1 MTDHDR
7 DLGQK
12 KRQGDGSSEM
22 LLFQLGPVQ
31 DFIAQARSTR
41 DLWSGS
47 FMLSWLMANALWEV
61 VTHGGLHDEDVVFPS
76 LKDNPLMLALRDREA
91 PVTSELALIPNLPN
105 RFLVLVPKDTAAD
118 LAGVAARTIRDELE
132 SMGSAVWQWLLKN
145 GVESSY
151 KDRWDTQIA
160 AFPQMTWAYTAWSA
174 DEPWRDAYER
184 VNASLAARRNTRDF
198 AQWDPVSTEATV
210 KDSLSG
216 KEECIG
222 DEKFWAG
229 LRQNP
234 LFAKARGHSYGTM
247 NLIKRLWMHVENVD
261 VDYDINYL
269 ADKLNFKEKEIWR
282 ALRIKDLPSIAK
294 DNKTGSYVALLA
306 MDGDK
311 MGSILAGSES
321 SDAHGPQYHTKVSE
335 RLSAYALDNVP
346 GLVRGQFKGHLIY
359 AGGDDVLA
367 ILPADQAIA
376 CARALRD
383 AFKARG
389 QEFGFEASCGIAVGH
404 QNAPLQ
410 MLVKEAQ
417 RAEQRAK
424 QDYGRAALSISLYKR
439 SGEIIE
445 WGCKWESGAL
455 DLMAKITELTEAEK
469 LSGRF
474 PYALAALL
482 RPYALDDEKDAARLE
497 TMRPVVEAD
506 VRHVLSRQGEG
517 LKGEE
522 REALATEINR
532 YLEACW
538 QPPKSSG
545 GVAGAKAQEA
555 ETTLRPQD
563 FINLFL
569 VETFINRHHGEN

>member
-1 MTDHDR
+1 MKTPIDPSFQNPDSPAAPA
-7 DLGQK
+7 L
-12 KRQGDGSSEM
+12 GDGSSEL

-47 FMLSWLMANALWEV
+47 FMLSWLMANALREV
-61 VTHGGLHDEDVVFPS
+61 IAHGGLHDEAVVFPS

-105 RFLVLVPKDTAAD
+105 RFLVLVPKGTAVD
-118 LAGVAARTIRDELE
+118 LAGVAAQTIRDELKN
-132 SMGSAVWQWLLKN
+132 MGKAVWQWILAH
-145 GVESSY
+145 GGSEEWEE
-151 KDRWDTQIA
+151 RWKEQIT

-174 DEPWRDAYER
+174 GEPWRTAYER
-184 VNASLAARRNTRDF
+184 VNANLAARRNTRDF
-198 AQWDPVSTEATV
+198 AQWDPVDTEAAV

-222 DEKFWAG
+222 GEAFWDG

-234 LFAKARGHSYGTM
+234 LFAKARGHCYGAM
-247 NLIKRLWMHVENVD
+247 NLIKRLWMHVED
-261 VDYDINYL
+261 IEAKYDINYL
-269 ADKLNFKEKEIWR
+269 AEKLEFREKEVWR
-282 ALRIKDLPSIAK
+282 ALRVKDLPSIAK

-311 MGSILAGSES
+311 MGSILAGSEA
-321 SDAHGPQYHTKVSE
+321 SDAHGPQYHTKVSQT
-335 RLSAYALDNVP
+335 LSEYALYDVP

-389 QEFGFEASCGIAVGH
+389 QAFGFEASCGIAVGH

-417 RAEQRAK
+417 KAEQHAK
-424 QDYGRAALSISLYKR
+424 QDYGRAALAISLYKR

-455 DLMAKITELTEAEK
+455 DLMAEVTKLTEAEK

-474 PYALAALL
+474 PYVLAALL
-482 RPYALDDEKDAARLE
+482 QPYALDDETNNAKLAA
-497 TMRPVVEAD
+497 MIPVAEAE
-506 VRHVLSRQGEG
+506 VRHVLSRQGSG
-517 LKGEE
+517 LAPAD
-522 REALATEINR
+522 REKLAGKISD
-532 YLEACW
+532 YLKACW
-538 QPPKSSG
+538 QPESRETG
-545 GVAGAKAQEA
+545 G
-555 ETTLRPQD
+555 TLRPQD

-569 VETFINRHHGEN
+569 VETFINRHHGEE